1 MVTRENYNQREV
13 DACKSVLIELVHLLG
28 QHKDA
33 LVLVGGWVPPLL
45 YSNSAHEHVGSIH
58 IDLAL
63 DHLIDEATYETI
75 KTALIE
81 RNYTEGSQPFIFFR
95 DVPVPGGN
103 PIKVEVNFLAG
114 QYGGTGKSHRTQTF
128 QDIKP
133 RKARGCDLAFE
144 NFETVI
150 IEGTLPEG
158 GIDRVS
164 CRIAA
169 IVPFIVMKGMALAD
183 RLKEKDAWD
192 IYFCLKHH
200 PEGLDGLV
208 DLFRDHLGHGLV
220 LEGLQ
225 KISEKFESP
234 DHVGPT
240 HVADCEAIEDKDER
254 ALKKRDAFERV
265 DHLLRKLGVR

>member
-45 YSNSAHEHVGSIH
+45 YGNSAHEHVGSID

-63 DHLIDEATYETI
+63 DHLIYEATYETI

-114 QYGGTGKSHRTQTF
+114 QYGGTGKS
-128 QDIKP
+128 P
-133 RKARGCDLAFE
+133 GARHFK
-144 NFETVI
+144 T
-150 IEGTLPEG
+150 
-158 GIDRVS
+158 
-164 CRIAA
+164 
-169 IVPFIVMKGMALAD
+169 
-183 RLKEKDAWD
+183 
-192 IYFCLKHH
+192 
-200 PEGLDGLV
+200 
-208 DLFRDHLGHGLV
+208 
-220 LEGLQ
+220 
-225 KISEKFESP
+225 
-234 DHVGPT
+234 
-240 HVADCEAIEDKDER
+240 
-254 ALKKRDAFERV
+254 
-265 DHLLRKLGVR
+265 